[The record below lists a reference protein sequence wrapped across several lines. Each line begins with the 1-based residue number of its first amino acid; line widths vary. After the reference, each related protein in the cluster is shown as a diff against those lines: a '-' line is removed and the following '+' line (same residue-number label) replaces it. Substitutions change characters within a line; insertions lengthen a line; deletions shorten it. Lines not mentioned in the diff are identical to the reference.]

1 MNSNRGIQN
10 LRNRRTHRCSPHNP
24 CRRTHR
30 PGTSI
35 SSKLRRRSHALRSS
49 RRTHPRNVRRRT
61 FQYRNR
67 FLRSRIFPDDDPG
80 CSSWIKNRWRYQ
92 PTHDWGLHL
101 KIYFYFWDSGTGN
114 LSYMILNIFFFG
126 DNNILWTEDIG
137 YNIVS
142 TVPD

>member
-1 MNSNRGIQN
+1 MLYVVVEELIPEMSAGEHSNI
-10 LRNRRTHRCSPHNP
+10 
-24 CRRTHR
+24 
-30 PGTSI
+30 GTVFFAVGFSLMMI
-35 SSKLRRRSHALRSS
+35 LEL
-49 RRTHPRNVRRRT
+49 
-61 FQYRNR
+61 
-67 FLRSRIFPDDDPG
+67 
-80 CSSWIKNRWRYQ
+80 IKNRWRYQ